1 MCNVSIQHSLKCD
14 KFLSKFYNLKRKI
27 GDIMDKQKNI
37 SVSRVNKVFIFNHSL
52 NYGGDLDDIVEYYDL
67 TFVLKGALTYI
78 INGEEVVVC
87 KNTAVL
93 FPNGSHRIRIG
104 TASPDIEYISFNF
117 TVDSPLKLPRVIENC
132 LTEDITAL
140 LKLAEN
146 TYTGHSFHREETLM
160 MIFQSLLFTLDDI
173 ISVNKLNPHIE
184 KILSYIDSHYT
195 EKITL
200 EPIAELVHLAPSY
213 CSNLIKK
220 ELGMTISD
228 IVTAKRM
235 ELARNLMFAKQ
246 KNMIEIAHT
255 CGYNHYGYFLK
266 CFKKRYGYIPS
277 DID

>member
-1 MCNVSIQHSLKCD
+1 MSE
-14 KFLSKFYNLKRKI
+14 FYNLQKKV

-37 SVSRVNKVFIFNHSL
+37 SVSRANKVFIFNHSL
-52 NYGGDLDDIVEYYDL
+52 NYGGDLDDIIEYYDL
-67 TFVLKGALTYI
+67 TFVLKGSLTYI
-78 INGEEVVVC
+78 INGEKVDVC
-87 KNTAVL
+87 ENTAVL
-93 FPNGSHRIRIG
+93 LPFGSHRIRIG
-104 TASPDIEYISFNF
+104 SDSATVEYISFNF

-132 LTEDITAL
+132 LTEDIIAL
-140 LKLAEN
+140 LKLSEN
-146 TYTGHSFHREETLM
+146 TYTGHSFYREETLL

-173 ISVNKLNPHIE
+173 ISVNKNNPHIE

-220 ELGMTISD
+220 ELGMTISE

-246 KNMIEIAHT
+246 KNMIEIAHA
-255 CGYNHYGYFLK
+255 CGYNHYGYFLR
-266 CFKKRYGYIPS
+266 CFKKRYGSIPS